1 MLVIKDAAD
10 LKKYLETRKKMIE
23 NQIVITLNGPKM
35 PNDRV
40 NGMIYAFDEAIKA
53 VDALLQSQQISECLE
68 RR

>member
-1 MLVIKDAAD
+1 MLMIRDTAD
-10 LKKYLETRKKMIE
+10 LKKYLETRKKMVE
-23 NQIVITLNGPKM
+23 NQIVITLNGPKI

-53 VDALLQSQQISECLE
+53 VDALLESEKISESAE